1 MMIVILFLEQLMKFW
16 RLNFHKMRV
25 RILPKHASSFFYSLP
40 LVLVSFLAVAQC
52 DVTITPQGPTTFC
65 AGDSVILIASG
76 NGGAVALDQSQNF
89 YNGGTSARNLPGYS
103 YWQSFQAGMTGTLVE
118 IEAGFFTY
126 INGTGYWTVWEGS
139 GTGGVMLDSQALT
152 IYCSGGNCLIAFEE
166 NIPVTAGNTYTFQIR
181 GGPGM
186 PDPYGLQIGAG
197 NPYVNGEMGF
207 VDPSGTYLTEF
218 DWVFKTYVES
228 EGVTYLW
235 SNGETDS
242 AIAVT
247 EDGEYMVMAT
257 GTAGCMDSAEVEVT
271 VHPLPEVSI
280 GVKADTICF
289 SDATVLLLGDPPG
302 GVFTGQGVNADHFV
316 PPSTGVFTVYYSYA
330 DGFGC
335 TNTDSLNL
343 VVEVCTGSAVDKD
356 VVFECRQQG
365 EQLLLRINSLREGTQ
380 FHLFNG
386 NGENVLRTNMISG
399 LNSIDIGHL
408 PAGIYFYHIYSG
420 AQSFRT
426 GKIFIG
432 R

>member
-1 MMIVILFLEQLMKFW
+1 MT
-16 RLNFHKMRV
+16 
-25 RILPKHASSFFYSLP
+25 LPNLLKPVLRFFYTLAF
-40 LVLVSFLAVAQC
+40 VFVSFLAIAQC
-52 DVTITPQGPTTFC
+52 DVTISPQGATTFC
-65 AGDSVILIASG
+65 EGDSVILLASG
-76 NGGAVALDQSQNF
+76 NGGALALDQSQNF

-118 IEAGFFTY
+118 IDAGFFTY

-139 GTGGVMLDSQALT
+139 GTGGVMLDSQALN

-166 NIPVTAGNTYTFQIR
+166 NIAITAGNTYTFQIR

-197 NPYVNGEMGF
+197 NPYVNGDMGF

-242 AIAVT
+242 AIVVT
-247 EDGEYMVMAT
+247 ADGEYGVVAT
-257 GTAGCMDSAEVEVT
+257 GTGGCMDSAMVEVT
-271 VHPLPEVSI
+271 VHPLPEVSV

-289 SDATVLLLGDPPG
+289 SDATVLLIGEPSG
-302 GVFTGQGVNADHFV
+302 GVFTGQGVNEDHFV
-316 PPSTGVFTVYYSYA
+316 PPSTGVFTIYYSYT

-335 TNTDSLNL
+335 TNTDSLDI
-343 VVEVCTGSAVDKD
+343 VVEVCTGSAVNDD
-356 VVFECRQQG
+356 ADDVFECRQQG
-365 EQLLLRINSLREGTQ
+365 EQLLLRLSALSEDTQ
-380 FHLFNG
+380 FKLFNS
-386 NGENVLRTNMISG
+386 NGENVLRSKILSG
-399 LNSIDIGHL
+399 LNSIDIGVL
-408 PAGIYFYHIYSG
+408 PAGIYFYHIFSRT
-420 AQSFRT
+420 QSLRT
-426 GKIFIG
+426 GKVFIG